1 MSNTLFSSVPNI
13 GDEAPEF
20 ELPDVDMK
28 MHRLNEYKGKITV
41 LAFFPAAESPVC
53 TVEMCTIRDSLEEL
67 KQYDAQILGI
77 SIDGPFAN
85 KKFSENHRL
94 SFPVLSD
101 YKRDVI
107 NRYGIVMKN
116 LGQLQEYNAA
126 KRSIF
131 ILDKSGHVA
140 YRWVSDNPLTEPN
153 YQEIEDVLS
162 KLKASI

>member
-1 MSNTLFSSVPNI
+1 MSNTLFSSVPSI

-28 MHRLNEYKGKITV
+28 MHSLNEYKGKITV

-94 SFPVLSD
+94 NFPVLSD
-101 YKRDVI
+101 YKR
-107 NRYGIVMKN
+107 
-116 LGQLQEYNAA
+116 
-126 KRSIF
+126 
-131 ILDKSGHVA
+131 
-140 YRWVSDNPLTEPN
+140 
-153 YQEIEDVLS
+153 
-162 KLKASI
+162 